1 MKNFRS
7 YILENKNIKEIK
19 SDIFSFI
26 LNKCQQWFNELEAL
40 KFQKEKELVEWLIS
54 QKYSLYRSVG
64 NLPSGTYINNAEN
77 YRLPKDTPPLIQNL
91 FDDAL
96 QRLGF
101 TVLRRNS
108 LFCSNSY
115 QQASYYAKAGSFPFL
130 VFPID
135 GYQYLFSEKIYDLY
149 DLLKYQSFQNYLNIF
164 KNKEEVKE
172 YYDKFSKTESNDSLI
187 NFIKIFKRFFDES
200 S

>member
-26 LNKCQQWFNELEAL
+26 LNKCQQWFNELEAP

-77 YRLPKDTPPLIQNL
+77 YRLQENL
-91 FDDAL
+91 AESP
-96 QRLGF
+96 RL
-101 TVLRRNS
+101 
-108 LFCSNSY
+108 
-115 QQASYYAKAGSFPFL
+115 
-130 VFPID
+130 
-135 GYQYLFSEKIYDLY
+135 
-149 DLLKYQSFQNYLNIF
+149 
-164 KNKEEVKE
+164 
-172 YYDKFSKTESNDSLI
+172 
-187 NFIKIFKRFFDES
+187 
-200 S
+200 